1 MAKDFIIINGNQI
14 DAQKATHL
22 LGTHIPEWEKA
33 IYSFLVEWWNS
44 KSFVSVKTS
53 GSTGTPKIIK
63 VAKNRMKASAQMT
76 GEYFGFEENQSVLLC
91 LPANFIAG
99 KMMLVRAIT
108 WRLKIDAVE
117 PKLQLSIPNK
127 DYYFA
132 AMTPPQIERSLKSVN
147 KIEKILL
154 GGAPVSIT
162 LESQLGPLKPS
173 FFVSY
178 GMTETLSHVAIRN
191 IQEDEPNTYL
201 GLSNV
206 SFTHHKENQLV
217 IHAPNLLAEP
227 LPTTD
232 CVELISKNKFRWL
245 GRADFVINSGG
256 LKISPEEIEGQISSI
271 IKKPFFIHGKEG
283 SKWGQVPVLIIETSP
298 FDPSELLEEIQMH
311 TSKNKAPKEVYFL
324 DKFVLTQNGKTKPI
338 GDIQVPKIVNEL
350 LREFVSL
357 FNVVFPTRNYIL
369 HICW

>member
-1 MAKDFIIINGNQI
+1 
-14 DAQKATHL
+14 
-22 LGTHIPEWEKA
+22 
-33 IYSFLVEWWNS
+33 
-44 KSFVSVKTS
+44 
-53 GSTGTPKIIK
+53 
-63 VAKNRMKASAQMT
+63 MKASAQMT

-99 KMMLVRAIT
+99 KMMLVRALT
-108 WRLKIDAVE
+108 WRLKIDAIE
-117 PKLQLSIPNK
+117 PKLQLSVPNK
-127 DYYFA
+127 NYYFA
-132 AMTPPQIERSLKSVN
+132 AMTPPQIEGSFKSVS

-154 GGAPVSIT
+154 GGAPVSKT
-162 LESQLGPLKPS
+162 LESQLNSLNPL

-178 GMTETLSHVAIRN
+178 GMTETLSHVAVRN

-217 IHAPNLLAEP
+217 IHAPNLLEEP

-271 IKKPFFIHGKEG
+271 VKNPFFVHGKED
-283 SKWGQVPVLIIETSP
+283 SKWGMVPILIIESTP
-298 FDPSELLEEIQMH
+298 FDPRELLEEIQMH

-324 DKFVLTQNGKTKPI
+324 DKFVLTQNGKLNRLATFK
-338 GDIQVPKIVNEL
+338 
-350 LREFVSL
+350 SL
-357 FNVVFPTRNYIL
+357 KL
-369 HICW
+369 